1 MTGAAVA
8 LVGLGRMG
16 DPMARTLLGAGVPLT
31 IWNRTVER
39 ARALEP
45 SGARVA
51 GSPEELASVADVVVS
66 MVAGDAAAEQVHAAL
81 LQTARP
87 GTVILEMSTLGVPC
101 VLRLGERAAR
111 AGVAVVDAPVSGS
124 TSAAASGQLV
134 ALVGGEHDAIARAMP
149 VLGVLTRSQHL
160 LGPRGAGSAMK
171 LVLNAMLAVTN
182 QALGEALLLA
192 VEAGLAPAA
201 AYDAIAD
208 SAVASPFVV
217 YKRDAFLQPEQ
228 APVAFTAQLMLK
240 DVELALALARSHGLA
255 PSLTS
260 EARAAL
266 ARVVDRD
273 LGHLDIARVA
283 ASVRDLQTTDAP

>member
-283 ASVRDLQTTDAP
+283 ASVRDLQTTEAP

>member
-134 ALVGGEHDAIARAMP
+134 ALVGGDDDAIARAMP
-149 VLGVLTRSQHL
+149 VLTVLTRSQHL

-208 SAVASPFVV
+208 SAVASPFVT
-217 YKRDAFLQPEQ
+217 YKR
-228 APVAFTAQLMLK
+228 
-240 DVELALALARSHGLA
+240 
-255 PSLTS
+255 
-260 EARAAL
+260 
-266 ARVVDRD
+266 
-273 LGHLDIARVA
+273 
-283 ASVRDLQTTDAP
+283 